1 MIRLLSFLTLATFS
15 LLSWGQSPKPAGTT
29 ARPPRLKVMVDPG
42 HGGDDGGA
50 RGPKGLRE
58 KAAALEIAR
67 AVAARL
73 EAAGFEPVL
82 TRADD
87 TFIPLWDRAKAA
99 NAQGADL
106 FLSLH
111 LNAARTRAAR
121 GSEVYFLSLGKGD
134 DEEVVAAE
142 NAGAGDAPASA
153 DSVVASILDDLA
165 QKAFLQ
171 DSERLAVAIQ
181 GQLNRLAGIKERGV
195 KQAPFIVLR
204 GAAMPAV
211 LVEVAFISN
220 PKEEAKLRDAAFQAK
235 VADAIA
241 RGVRRYFAQ
250 ANGTVRRRTVGG
262 PGPSVGG
269 ALAGG
274 RP

>member
-1 MIRLLSFLTLATFS
+1 
-15 LLSWGQSPKPAGTT
+15 
-29 ARPPRLKVMVDPG
+29 MVDPG

-50 RGPKGLRE
+50 RGPKGLKE
-58 KAAALEIAR
+58 KAAALELGK
-67 AVAARL
+67 AVAAKL
-73 EAAGFEPVL
+73 KAAGFEPVF
-82 TRADD
+82 TRDDD
-87 TFIPLWDRAKAA
+87 TFIPLWDRAKVA

-111 LNAARTRAAR
+111 LNAAKAKAAR

-134 DEEVVAAE
+134 DEDVVAVE
-142 NAGAGDAPASA
+142 NAGAGSGPGGP

-181 GQLNRLAGIKERGV
+181 GQLNLLAGIKERGV

-220 PKEEAKLRDAAFQAK
+220 QKEEAKLKDPAFQAK
-235 VADAIA
+235 VADAIT
-241 RGVRRYFAQ
+241 RGVRVYFAET
-250 ANGTVRRRTVGG
+250 NGAVRRRLVGG
-262 PGPSVGG
+262 PN
-269 ALAGG
+269 
-274 RP
+274 

>member
-1 MIRLLSFLTLATFS
+1 
-15 LLSWGQSPKPAGTT
+15 
-29 ARPPRLKVMVDPG
+29 LKIMLDPG

-50 RGPKGLRE
+50 RGPKGLKE
-58 KAAALEIAR
+58 KTAALAIGK

-73 EAAGFEPVL
+73 EAAGFEAVF

-99 NAQGADL
+99 NAQGVDL

-111 LNAARTRAAR
+111 LNAARAKAAR
-121 GSEVYFLSLGKGD
+121 GSEVYFLSLGQGED
-134 DEEVVAAE
+134 DEVVAAE
-142 NAGAGDAPASA
+142 NAGAGLAPGGA

-181 GQLNRLAGIKERGV
+181 GHLNRLAGIKERGV
-195 KQAPFIVLR
+195 KQAPFVVLR

-220 PKEEAKLRDAAFQAK
+220 PKEEAKLGDAAFRAK
-235 VADAIA
+235 VADAITL
-241 RGVRRYFAQ
+241 GVRRYFAET
-250 ANGTVRRRTVGG
+250 NGGVRRRTVDG
-262 PGPSVGG
+262 PGVPT
-269 ALAGG
+269 LASEASS
-274 RP
+274 